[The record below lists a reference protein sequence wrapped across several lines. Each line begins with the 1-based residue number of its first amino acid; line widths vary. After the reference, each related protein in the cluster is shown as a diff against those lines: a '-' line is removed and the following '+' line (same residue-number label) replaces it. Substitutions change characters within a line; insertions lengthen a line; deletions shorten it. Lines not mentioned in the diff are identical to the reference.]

1 MLQVRESCS
10 GLSIQERTTS
20 LEQSSSR
27 ETEVVILDYSAKVCR
42 AQWLGSY
49 SQGQGHGHVKGQ
61 IVPKILLLIN
71 Y

>member
-1 MLQVRESCS
+1 MACPV
-10 GLSIQERTTS
+10 QERTTS

-27 ETEVVILDYSAKVCR
+27 ETEVVILDYSEKVCR

-49 SQGQGHGHVKGQ
+49 SQSQGHGHVRGQ

>member
-1 MLQVRESCS
+1 MACPV
-10 GLSIQERTTS
+10 QERTTS

-27 ETEVVILDYSAKVCR
+27 ETEVVILDYSERLCR

-49 SQGQGHGHVKGQ
+49 SQGQGHGHVIGQ